1 MISWVFRDHQL
12 LGSLSADPVE
22 NGCYPMAPW
31 AGRIHENHIDWNA
44 KSLDLEPSYQEFAL
58 HGLLLDQPVKCAHK
72 SESGDAAS
80 IEFTAAISDWCAPLR
95 IVMQWRLSADRVESK
110 ITALT
115 DSIDPVPVVLGWHP
129 WFVNSLGASENLVLQ
144 VDSAQLAVREGLYPT
159 GEFRQVL
166 DFDSPFDDC
175 FRIPSRKV
183 HLRWGTELHVEI
195 RNSHDWFVIY
205 NGAPGVSCVEP
216 QTGPPNAFAQSLGC
230 DTLTTSA
237 GHPLAMSTTWSLG
250 ISSSAKPT

>member
-1 MISWVFRDHQL
+1 
-12 LGSLSADPVE
+12 
-22 NGCYPMAPW
+22 MAPW
-31 AGRIHENHIDWNA
+31 AGRIHENHVDWNG

-58 HGLLLDQPVKCAHK
+58 HGLLLDQPVACADK
-72 SESGDAAS
+72 SESDDAAS
-80 IEFTAAISDWCAPLR
+80 IEFTADISDWFAPLR

-115 DSIDPVPVVLGWHP
+115 DSSDPVPVVLGWHP

-144 VDSAQLAVREGLYPT
+144 FDSAQLAVREGLYPT

-166 DFDSPFDDC
+166 NFDSPFDDC

-183 HLRWGTELHVEI
+183 HLRWGTELHVEVN
-195 RNSHDWFVIY
+195 NSHDWFVIY
-205 NGAPGVSCVEP
+205 NGAPGFICVEP
-216 QTGPPNAFAQSLGC
+216 QTAPPNAFAQSLGC

-250 ISSSAKPT
+250 TPSSEKSA